1 MSSGIYVTV
10 FTKIFAMYNTVSNKV
25 KKKKKKLKI
34 PKQTS
39 NIRG

>member
-25 KKKKKKLKI
+25 KKKKIKI